1 MPAEENKE
9 EDEPHPP
16 TADPSQLSFEN
27 CQNSSTLDSTP
38 PKADYL
44 NKLSDFCDLISDE
57 SDTEEGI
64 HCNRLGSFSSQLV
77 HPNQTNQNST
87 THSGVPSSQPLP
99 QNRLFR
105 APGLVLA
112 QAVASPNCQF
122 SEEPSHKS
130 TTGSVEH
137 QSLEALVT
145 THSPS
150 NHNNSVGTFEL
161 KEADGDKGDH
171 GDSHASDLPEGGIA
185 SLTNPPEVCLSLSNS
200 SQETNHPLVHADEEV
215 QPPNNSIDDNHLPL
229 DKTTEDEDG
238 SRVLDPAFEVSQDGS
253 LEIPHAS
260 NTDSP
265 SLSTLKHSSPMQS
278 EQTFHSANLLVPGSH
293 LSDTYPACDGSSH
306 GHNQSFSLYTEID
319 EPFHKTS
326 TEHTANGLLDAVNK
340 TGNIDS
346 FSESVED
353 TCITLV
359 DAGLDHPIPSLGT
372 QTAVAIKEDM

>member
-16 TADPSQLSFEN
+16 TADPSQLGFEN
-27 CQNSSTLDSTP
+27 LRNSSTLDSTP

-64 HCNRLGSFSSQLV
+64 HCNRLGSFSSQQV

-122 SEEPSHKS
+122 SEEPLHKS
-130 TTGSVEH
+130 TTGSVER

-150 NHNNSVGTFEL
+150 NHNSSISTFEL
-161 KEADGDKGDH
+161 KEAD

-185 SLTNPPEVCLSLSNS
+185 SLTNPPEVCLSLSDS

-215 QPPNNSIDDNHLPL
+215 QPPNNSIDDDHLPL

-238 SRVLDPAFEVSQDGS
+238 SQVLDPAFEVSRDGS

-260 NTDSP
+260 NTDCP
-265 SLSTLKHSSPMQS
+265 SLSTSKHSSPMQS

-293 LSDTYPACDGSSH
+293 MSDTYPACDGSSH

-319 EPFHKTS
+319 EPSYKTS

-359 DAGLDHPIPSLGT
+359 DAGSDHPIPFLGT